1 MMEALPR
8 TIVGEGSQKWLDFDY
23 IVKIGYTGLANGIR
37 CGM

>member
-1 MMEALPR
+1 MEALLR
-8 TIVGEGSQKWLDFDY
+8 TIVGGGSQKWLDFDY